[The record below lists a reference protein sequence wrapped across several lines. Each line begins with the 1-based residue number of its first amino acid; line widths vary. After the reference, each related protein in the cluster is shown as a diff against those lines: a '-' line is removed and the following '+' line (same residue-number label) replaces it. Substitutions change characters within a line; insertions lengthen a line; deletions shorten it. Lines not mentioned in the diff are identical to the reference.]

1 MNQIIKQ
8 HPLHDDSAASV
19 AATPARK
26 SLKDFFP
33 KISSD
38 DHWKVQDDLISALT
52 QADIMDLRNA
62 VVGAVRATKRRAI
75 RTPLA
80 LQSKEGP
87 EFDDDD
93 DEDDDAEEEDN
104 SSNDTPPRQDI
115 VVVEKVDEEDEVE
128 LKEDD
133 NEEQDEEADAEI
145 EGQEEENDGNR
156 KPHLYS
162 TLTADDF
169 QSFRSF
175 L

>member
-1 MNQIIKQ
+1 
-8 HPLHDDSAASV
+8 
-19 AATPARK
+19 
-26 SLKDFFP
+26 LKDFFP

-38 DHWKVQDDLISALT
+38 DHWKVQDDHISALS

-93 DEDDDAEEEDN
+93 DEDDDAEEEDD